1 MNNYMIHKALDKKLE
16 QFAQAANIPVAWE
29 NTPFTP
35 PVSGVYLEADF
46 LPADNEDFTIQGIVS
61 LRRGVYQVT
70 VVYPVGSGSQAA
82 EKLASAVS
90 AAFSNNTALPTDGS
104 PVYINGEPSVFSGF
118 RDSTAYRMPV
128 SIAYVVTA

>member
-16 QFAQAANIPVAWE
+16 QFAQAANVPVAWE

-35 PVSGVYLEADF
+35 PVSGVYLESDF
-46 LPADNEDFTIQGIVS
+46 LPADNEDFTVQGS
-61 LRRGVYQVT
+61 ATLRRGLYQVT
-70 VVYPVGSGSQAA
+70 VVYPVGSGTQAA

-90 AAFSNNTALPTDGS
+90 LAFSNNTALPTEES
-104 PVYINGEPSVFSGF
+104 PVYINGEPSVFSGI
-118 RDSTAYRMPV
+118 RDGTAYRMPV